1 MIVNQQTTKQGIWI
15 CAEQQIV
22 VVWCRSEMMICP
34 LVFVSEDLTSS
45 IMAARPSMALALGQ
59 QQVAGLARAATLEQ
73 LREKLET
80 SGGEGPERKMARLAE
95 EQQRL
100 MQQAFQHNLLAMAS
114 QMPMNLRLGAP
125 TISTR
130 GQCCQKA
137 SIPQLLSVGAVSTR
151 RVPLFHCLW
160 RQNQTSCIFSEQHWA
175 HSWML
180 HHVWSHSLEEYTR
193 LAWAFNTIGTY
204 GLKVLK

>member
-1 MIVNQQTTKQGIWI
+1 
-15 CAEQQIV
+15 
-22 VVWCRSEMMICP
+22 
-34 LVFVSEDLTSS
+34 
-45 IMAARPSMALALGQ
+45 MALALGH

-125 TISTR
+125 TITTR
-130 GQCCQKA
+130 GQCCH
-137 SIPQLLSVGAVSTR
+137 ICHSTVKITLKQVQC
-151 RVPLFHCLW
+151 VPIESK
-160 RQNQTSCIFSEQHWA
+160 RNQ
-175 HSWML
+175 
-180 HHVWSHSLEEYTR
+180 
-193 LAWAFNTIGTY
+193 
-204 GLKVLK
+204 VLGKLYCN

>member
-1 MIVNQQTTKQGIWI
+1 
-15 CAEQQIV
+15 
-22 VVWCRSEMMICP
+22 MMTCP

-80 SGGEGPERKMARLAE
+80 GGGEGPERKMARLAE

-130 GQCCQKA
+130 GQWCQKA
-137 SIPQLLSVGAVSTR
+137 SIPQLLSVWAVSTGQ
-151 RVPLFHCLW
+151 VPLFHCLR
-160 RQNQTSCIFSEQHWA
+160 RQNCCNYGIFSEQHWA

-180 HHVWSHSLEEYTR
+180 HHMCSHSLEEYTR

-204 GLKVLK
+204 GLKVLE

>member
-1 MIVNQQTTKQGIWI
+1 MCLLCSHHQT
-15 CAEQQIV
+15 AP
-22 VVWCRSEMMICP
+22 RSNARHSEF
-34 LVFVSEDLTSS
+34 LGRFVLLLPDDLTPS

-80 SGGEGPERKMARLAE
+80 GVGEGPERKMARLAE

-125 TISTR
+125 TITTR
-130 GQCCQKA
+130 GQC
-137 SIPQLLSVGAVSTR
+137 
-151 RVPLFHCLW
+151 
-160 RQNQTSCIFSEQHWA
+160 
-175 HSWML
+175 
-180 HHVWSHSLEEYTR
+180 SHSHLHGDSVQC
-193 LAWAFNTIGTY
+193 L
-204 GLKVLK
+204 L

>member
-1 MIVNQQTTKQGIWI
+1 MASCNRADTQTTIHI
-15 CAEQQIV
+15 NPCPEFIFSP
-22 VVWCRSEMMICP
+22 CRWANESIRIHKTNPP
-34 LVFVSEDLTSS
+34 LLSLPDDLTPS

-80 SGGEGPERKMARLAE
+80 GGGEGPERKMARLAE

-125 TISTR
+125 TITTR
-130 GQCCQKA
+130 GQCCQVWQNTVERTWRLCKFSVLPSATRGTLCFA
-137 SIPQLLSVGAVSTR
+137 SVATFNFNKNLHLTMFCWSNIWLPLLSF
-151 RVPLFHCLW
+151 LI
-160 RQNQTSCIFSEQHWA
+160 NIFP
-175 HSWML
+175 
-180 HHVWSHSLEEYTR
+180 
-193 LAWAFNTIGTY
+193 
-204 GLKVLK
+204 